1 MDNKYGLGSA
11 KVAHVHQDAKRGAA
25 TVPAMTCYNCGSDR
39 LILCPTMNDHFC
51 KDCGEYQSD
60 IPAGYSTGR
69 SADY

>member
-11 KVAHVHQDAKRGAA
+11 KVAHVHHDSKHPTPSAH
-25 TVPAMTCYNCGSDR
+25 AMACHYCGSSQ
-39 LILCPTMNDHFC
+39 LILCPTLNDHFC

-60 IPAGYSTGR
+60 VPLGYSTGR